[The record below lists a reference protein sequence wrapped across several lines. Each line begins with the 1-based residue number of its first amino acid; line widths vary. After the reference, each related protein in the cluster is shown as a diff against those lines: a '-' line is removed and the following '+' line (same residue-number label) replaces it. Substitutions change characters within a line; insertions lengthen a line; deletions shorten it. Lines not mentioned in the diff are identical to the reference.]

1 MTSEVSYVPRLAAV
15 TEFSRR
21 EKRPALLHAGG
32 KQDTMKKRGSPLLR
46 RLRIMALIDELKVK
60 AVELTQAGVAKSKQ
74 LAEIARLSLANSGE
88 NDTIRKAY
96 LEIGKLYYAERGMA
110 PEAGYTALCEKITAA
125 KINIEENKARIA
137 QIKEEGRLKDSEVAA
152 VETEI
157 PPEEPVSPAGGGVSP
172 ADFADDDSQL

>member
-1 MTSEVSYVPRLAAV
+1 
-15 TEFSRR
+15 
-21 EKRPALLHAGG
+21 
-32 KQDTMKKRGSPLLR
+32 
-46 RLRIMALIDELKVK
+46 MALIDELKVK

-96 LEIGKLYYAERGMA
+96 LELGKLYYAERGMA
-110 PEAGYTALCEKITAA
+110 PEAGYTALCERITTA

-137 QIKEEGRLKDSEVAA
+137 QIKEEGCLKDSEVAA

-157 PPEEPVSPAGGGVSP
+157 PPEEPVIVAPQEPVSP
-172 ADFADDDSQL
+172 DDFDDDDPAQPL